1 MRRLAAGLRACGVGF
16 CTKVLAGLENTGE
29 AVLLHIAVRELGA
42 ILVPLLPGLTFG
54 ELAFQI
60 QDSAGEL
67 LVCDGRVAEALLPRL
82 DDLPP
87 VRVASLA
94 ELSDHEPLESEPIRG
109 FHPLAP
115 SAIMYTSGSTSRP
128 KGVVLPA
135 GAFYSTGHRYAQRF
149 PVDGDDTYLLPL
161 TIAHG
166 VGGTVAQAM
175 VMHAGAQLAL
185 EDRFS
190 PSEFWSQVRRNAAT
204 CTLLFP
210 AQMNLL
216 LMLADERESVSP
228 ATLRLV
234 ITQTWSQEFVDRFG
248 TELALVWASTE
259 CGSVGAGSDPGYRGG
274 RGNTYVGRPFDEIE
288 LAIFEPGDGG
298 VVKPGSTGEI
308 RLRQPYAMLEY
319 FGEPELTR
327 AALDAGGWIHTG
339 DLGRMD
345 SDGHLHFLGRSKN
358 MVKRSGENISPAEIE
373 EVLVR
378 HPAVVE
384 CLVFGV
390 ADPVRTE
397 ELAAV
402 VVLDGDSPPEQS
414 QLVEFASRSLARWK
428 LPRYVSVS
436 ATLLPRLGNGKLD
449 RRRVVDDFDLTTCW
463 DGQSRR

>member
-1 MRRLAAGLRACGVGF
+1 MRRLAAGLRACGVGL
-16 CTKVLAGLENTGE
+16 CTKVLAGLENSGE

-60 QDSAGEL
+60 QDSGGEL
-67 LVCDGRVAEALLPRL
+67 LVCDGRVADALLPRL
-82 DDLPP
+82 DELPP

-109 FHPLAP
+109 FHPLTP

-135 GAFYSTGHRYAQRF
+135 GAFYGTGHRYAQRF

-185 EDRFS
+185 EGRFS
-190 PSEFWSQVRRNAAT
+190 PSQFWSQVKRNAAT

-216 LMLADERESVSP
+216 LMLAEEQESVSP

-259 CGSVGAGSDPGYRGG
+259 CGSVGAGSDPGYRGE
-274 RGNTYVGRPFDEIE
+274 RGGTYVGRPFDEIE
-288 LAIFEPGDGG
+288 LAIFEPGGG
-298 VVKPGSTGEI
+298 TGKPGSTGEI
-308 RLRQPYAMLEY
+308 RLRQPYVMLEY
-319 FGEPELTR
+319 LGEPELTR
-327 AALDAGGWIHTG
+327 AALDADGWIHTG

-373 EVLVR
+373 DVLVR

-384 CLVFGV
+384 CLAFGV

-402 VVLDGDSPPEQS
+402 VVLDGDPAPDPAE
-414 QLVEFASRSLARWK
+414 LLAFASDTLARWK

-436 ATLLPRLGNGKLD
+436 GTLLPRLGNGKLD
-449 RRRVVDDFDLTTCW
+449 RRRVVDDFDLMTCW
-463 DGQSRR
+463 DGQARR